1 MRSAVGAYTDP
12 SSRVPPAPSVTG
24 PSSRDRSHITNEA
37 ALPASPNTEP
47 FRSVV
52 PAGTETM
59 SGASAD
65 GSTPSANCTVY
76 ASAIAA

>member
-1 MRSAVGAYTDP
+1 M
-12 SSRVPPAPSVTG
+12 
-24 PSSRDRSHITNEA
+24 TNEA

-47 FRSVV
+47 WRSVV
-52 PAGTETM
+52 PAGTETI